1 MAVLT
6 GTCYYYVIY
15 MYGPNYRFGIVSCSA
30 WMEVTQD
37 MFILMALDTVFACG
51 VPCIILV
58 VLVILIFAR
67 GCEYYR
73 ISSAGE
79 RTGQGRLRDSGGISC
94 AGGGRSN
101 SRRGQSSGGAAA
113 LRSFRGAR
121 MRSGPSAS
129 SASASSSSSSL
140 QAPVRV
146 TNVIFPVVGM
156 TLILQFPTFAFRFMF
171 SVFKLER
178 EVLIRLTDYQPL
190 FIYMNNLAWAIKF
203 YIYLISSPS
212 FRRRTRSLLV
222 NTWRK
227 LKASGWFGRRRRRN
241 SLEERE
247 EGSPDGAESR
257 ILTNRP
263 INMAERWEHKKAYGR
278 QRTDV

>member
-15 MYGPNYRFGIVSCSA
+15 MYGPNYHFGIVSCSA
-30 WMEVTQD
+30 WVEVTQD
-37 MFILMALDTVFACG
+37 VFILMALDTVFACG
-51 VPCIILV
+51 VPCVILI

-73 ISSAGE
+73 ISSAGD
-79 RTGQGRLRDSGGISC
+79 RAGQGRFRDGGSSRRSQGAGF
-94 AGGGRSN
+94 AGG
-101 SRRGQSSGGAAA
+101 AT
-113 LRSFRGAR
+113 LRSFRAPRLRNGA
-121 MRSGPSAS
+121 SAS
-129 SASASSSSSSL
+129 SATTSSSSSL
-140 QAPVRV
+140 HAPVRV

-212 FRRRTRSLLV
+212 FRRRTKSFLV
-222 NTWRK
+222 GIWHK
-227 LKASGWFGRRRRRN
+227 IKASGLLGRRQRQD
-241 SLEERE
+241 SMEERE
-247 EGSPDGAESR
+247 EVMAERGEGTGSRA
-257 ILTNRP
+257 LTNRP
-263 INMAERWEHKKAYGR
+263 INMAERWENKKSYTH
-278 QRTDV
+278 QRTAV